1 MPRDTYAVWQA
12 RGVVTF
18 DAGVTLAERFRSH
31 MGHSSTLYG
40 YAMRGMADD
49 WEAGGP
55 VREICRGWEDSPTG
69 TMVQLRFLAAVF
81 RIVLD
86 GRAPELDPF
95 YPCLGGEADAAGAW
109 PVMHQVIA
117 EHAEEIA
124 RALHVVPQTNE
135 PGRASVLA
143 VGLFEAVRRHRIP
156 RVRLLEVGASG
167 GLNLYADRF
176 RHIGPGW
183 AWGDPES
190 PLTLDTEAAGVAPVE
205 VEIVAR
211 RGCDLDPLDPVA
223 EDGSHQ
229 LMSFVWPW
237 QLHRHERLAGALAV
251 ARAEAAAGR
260 AAVVDAAPAGEWLER
275 QLAHR
280 EADALTVVW
289 QSITEMYWPATESER
304 VREAVAQAREHQ
316 PLAHITMEHPD
327 RIVDG
332 RVEHAAHAELAVDG
346 DVLGKVHPH
355 GIPLWLP

>member
-117 EHAEEIA
+117 EHAEKSPEPSMWCHKPTSRDA
-124 RALHVVPQTNE
+124 PQCSQWGSLRQCGGT
-135 PGRASVLA
+135 AYLA
-143 VGLFEAVRRHRIP
+143 CGCSKSA
-156 RVRLLEVGASG
+156 
-167 GLNLYADRF
+167 
-176 RHIGPGW
+176 
-183 AWGDPES
+183 
-190 PLTLDTEAAGVAPVE
+190 PL
-205 VEIVAR
+205 
-211 RGCDLDPLDPVA
+211 
-223 EDGSHQ
+223 
-229 LMSFVWPW
+229 
-237 QLHRHERLAGALAV
+237 GALTCMPTGSATS
-251 ARAEAAAGR
+251 GR
-260 AAVVDAAPAGEWLER
+260 GGR
-275 QLAHR
+275 G
-280 EADALTVVW
+280 
-289 QSITEMYWPATESER
+289 ATRSR
-304 VREAVAQAREHQ
+304 R
-316 PLAHITMEHPD
+316 
-327 RIVDG
+327 
-332 RVEHAAHAELAVDG
+332 
-346 DVLGKVHPH
+346 
-355 GIPLWLP
+355 